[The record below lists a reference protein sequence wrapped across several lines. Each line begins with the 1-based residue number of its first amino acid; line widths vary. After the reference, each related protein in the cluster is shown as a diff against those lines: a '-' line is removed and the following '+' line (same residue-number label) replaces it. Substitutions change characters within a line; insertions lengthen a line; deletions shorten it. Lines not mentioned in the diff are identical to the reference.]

1 MKSLLAVVAAI
12 ALTAAVPA
20 SAQKLNADDVKWIN
34 ECIDDNKGES
44 GATPAIARKY
54 CMCMNERMES
64 SEAKSI
70 TQWEKSNPRARDA
83 CSRQAGWK

>member
-54 CMCMNERMES
+54 CMCMNERMVNRPGFS
-64 SEAKSI
+64 
-70 TQWEKSNPRARDA
+70 
-83 CSRQAGWK
+83 GGHFV